1 MEDRRSNSARIATA
15 RHAAALPAPTPGA
28 LHMPMNDP
36 EIRTRLHAHF
46 DKLGAPWVDEVAM
59 GKRRI
64 DMVAMVD
71 GVLTGIEIKSG
82 TDTLERLVAQLKAY
96 RSRFRQLI
104 VVIEEEHLESVVAA
118 VPRWCGIWVA
128 EQAGSAVYL
137 KTRGRGC
144 RKPQANRRGRVLELA
159 VLPSSFKLHGAHMPT
174 GHVPIS
180 KANSVGLL
188 RLHSWVASV
197 IRKRL
202 LLV

>member
-1 MEDRRSNSARIATA
+1 
-15 RHAAALPAPTPGA
+15 
-28 LHMPMNDP
+28 MNDP

-46 DKLGAPWVDEVAM
+46 DKLGVPWVDEVAM

-144 RKPQANRRGRVLELA
+144 RRPQANRRGRVLELA
-159 VLPSSFKLHGAHMPT
+159 R
-174 GHVPIS
+174 
-180 KANSVGLL
+180 LL
-188 RLHSWVASV
+188 RKAELCAALGVADDGGIARGELAARLVAERSV
-197 IRKRL
+197 EEVEGTVLRVLRERKVAAGKAEL
-202 LLV
+202 ASMPILAN

>member
-1 MEDRRSNSARIATA
+1 
-15 RHAAALPAPTPGA
+15 
-28 LHMPMNDP
+28 MNDP

-96 RSRFRQLI
+96 RSRFQQVI
-104 VVIEEEHLESVVAA
+104 VVIEEKHLDGVVAS
-118 VPRWCGIWVA
+118 VPRWCGIWIA
-128 EQAGSAVYL
+128 EEAGTAVHL

-144 RKPQANRRGRVLELA
+144 RKPQPNKRGKVLMLARVLRKEELCVALGVDDSAGLRRGELA
-159 VLPSSFKLHGAHMPT
+159 E
-174 GHVPIS
+174 
-180 KANSVGLL
+180 
-188 RLHSWVASV
+188 RLVASLSV
-197 IRKRL
+197 EEVEAFVVEALRQRKEAAGTSGL
-202 LLV
+202 ASTPAFAN

>member
-1 MEDRRSNSARIATA
+1 
-15 RHAAALPAPTPGA
+15 
-28 LHMPMNDP
+28 MNDP
-36 EIRTRLHAHF
+36 KIRTRLHAHF
-46 DKLGAPWVDEVAM
+46 DKHGAPWVDEVAM

-82 TDTLERLVAQLKAY
+82 ADDLERLKGQLKAY

-159 VLPSSFKLHGAHMPT
+159 R
-174 GHVPIS
+174 
-180 KANSVGLL
+180 LL
-188 RLHSWVASV
+188 RKAELCEALGVADDGGLARGELAGRLVATLSV
-197 IRKRL
+197 EEVEAVVLESLRQRKL
-202 LLV
+202 AAGKAGLASMSTLAD